1 MVLDEQRGEF
11 ETLLLVVEYSW
22 VHRYMNMNLVKFQTI
37 VQLVTQLSTTFKNI
51 LIYHLY
57 LFTSVLC
64 GNGDVKYFATWQL

>member
-1 MVLDEQRGEF
+1 MVLVEQRGGF

-51 LIYHLY
+51 LIYHL
-57 LFTSVLC
+57 FTSVLC
-64 GNGDVKYFATWQL
+64 GNGNVKYFATWQL